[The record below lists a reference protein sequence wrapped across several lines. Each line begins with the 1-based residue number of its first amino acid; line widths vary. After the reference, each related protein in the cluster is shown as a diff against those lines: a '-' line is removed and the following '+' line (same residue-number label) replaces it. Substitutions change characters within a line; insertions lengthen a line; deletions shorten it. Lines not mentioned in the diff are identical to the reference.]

1 MSSIELKIFLV
12 MHNFNQ
18 ESFGKLVGFSRQAVN
33 AWCRGKTKIPQKIAD
48 FCKNYNNGDIK

>member
-1 MSSIELKIFLV
+1 MELKIFLV

-48 FCKNYNNGDIK
+48 FCKNYHNGDIK